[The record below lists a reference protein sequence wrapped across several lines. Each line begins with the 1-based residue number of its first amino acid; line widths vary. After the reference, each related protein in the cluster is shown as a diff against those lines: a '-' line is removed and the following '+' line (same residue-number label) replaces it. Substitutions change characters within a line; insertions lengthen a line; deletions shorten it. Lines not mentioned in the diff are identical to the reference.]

1 MPHIHIFSDSCLF
14 VSYLLIV
21 WQCIALKMTKEVVIE
36 MVTDHV
42 LLYNT
47 KSNVL

>member
-1 MPHIHIFSDSCLF
+1 
-14 VSYLLIV
+14 
-21 WQCIALKMTKEVVIE
+21 MTKEVVIE
-36 MVTDHV
+36 MVTGHV